1 MAKTR
6 VQLNR
11 KGVIE
16 LMKSD
21 EITDA
26 LKEQAVRI
34 SSQVKDSEIDVYRN
48 GKTRSNVSVS
58 VNHGDPNDLLRA
70 ML

>member
-1 MAKTR
+1 
-6 VQLNR
+6 
-11 KGVIE
+11 
-16 LMKSD
+16 MKSD

-34 SSQVKDSEIDVYRN
+34 SSQVKDSEVDVYRN

>member
-1 MAKTR
+1 
-6 VQLNR
+6 
-11 KGVIE
+11 
-16 LMKSD
+16 MKSD

-48 GKTRSNVSVS
+48 GRTRSNVSVS

>member
-48 GKTRSNVSVS
+48 GLTRSNVSVS